1 MKQVFINGTVY
12 TGNGMC
18 EAFAI
23 EDGRFIAT
31 GTSKEMMERYP
42 EADTIDL
49 SGRFVCA
56 GFNDSHMHLLNDGY
70 GLSNLPLAE
79 HTGSLSELLSYMK
92 AEIKNKHIT
101 PGTWVRGRGW
111 NHDFFSDGH
120 RFPTRYDLDS
130 VSIEHPIAIT
140 RACGH
145 ACVVNSKALELI
157 GVTKDTPQIEGGR
170 FDVDENGEPN
180 GIFRENA
187 LDMVYSKFP
196 MPTNYRL

>member
-157 GVTKDTPQIEGGR
+157 GVSAPEK
-170 FDVDENGEPN
+170 
-180 GIFRENA
+180 
-187 LDMVYSKFP
+187 M
-196 MPTNYRL
+196 